1 MVPTHL
7 FMNLFLLTC
16 FICRS
21 LLDTTNDTANSK
33 HRLHK
38 FFWTSPALSTFVT
51 LVEYSL
57 TISEYQTCEQVKCRF
72 ARGVL
77 ATSVLSNPMYMNMLI
92 RSTTRSHPS
101 DLKRISF
108 IPVYKGRQYL
118 SLLHEIVNFNFTNSM
133 TVLKLSAYLFL

>member
-38 FFWTSPALSTFVT
+38 FFWTSVVNLRNSCRIFSDYLRLPMWAR
-51 LVEYSL
+51 
-57 TISEYQTCEQVKCRF
+57 KCRF
-72 ARGVL
+72 ARGVS
-77 ATSVLSNPMYMNMLI
+77 AISVLSNPMYLNMLI
-92 RSTTRSHPS
+92 RSTTRSQPS
-101 DLKRISF
+101 DLKRISV

>member
-1 MVPTHL
+1 MIQLIQSTV
-7 FMNLFLLTC
+7 F
-16 FICRS
+16 
-21 LLDTTNDTANSK
+21 TNS
-33 HRLHK
+33 
-38 FFWTSPALSTFVT
+38 SEPALSTFVT

-57 TISEYQTCEQVKCRF
+57 TISDYQCEQVKCRF

-77 ATSVLSNPMYMNMLI
+77 AISVLSNPMYLNMLI
-92 RSTTRSHPS
+92 RSTTRSQPS